1 MSWSHNYM
9 QEHTY
14 TLLLPT
20 QGIEDSV
27 LRWTQENCQHE
38 WGWGWGDEAR
48 PYVTFT
54 DGGDA
59 MLWKLRWWQHHQDMA
74 KLKIIDDGGADFRY
88 SC

>member
-14 TLLLPT
+14 TLWLPT
-20 QGIEDSV
+20 QAIEDSV

-38 WGWGWGDEAR
+38 WGWGHFESH

-54 DGGDA
+54 NGGDA
-59 MLWKLRWWQHHQDMA
+59 MLWKLRWWQYHQDRA
-74 KLKIIDDGGADFRY
+74 NLEIIDDGGADFRY